1 MNLNGLLAAE
11 GYLRTQL
18 CIKEVCA
25 RVAEVFAVIFIAYLW
40 AFLGMS
46 RVEFTDQLAPFL
58 ARPPLI
64 AHA

>member
-25 RVAEVFAVIFIAYLW
+25 RVAEVFAVIFIAYL
-40 AFLGMS
+40 
-46 RVEFTDQLAPFL
+46 
-58 ARPPLI
+58 
-64 AHA
+64 